1 MSAYHYAAS
10 SSPTLKTCNTPTLKR
25 VVIHGNKYSC
35 ISPQPI
41 TEGIT
46 AVAKDPTRAGHAVT
60 TVHQFFL
67 HSSIQVRYIWFFFS
81 KEKGI
86 ASRILRAHTPPHHRT
101 KQLSSASALTRSQL
115 SSARSFLSSHRKS
128 SSVGPS
134 YHACNC
140 SLRDTSI
147 HYPDSCHLP
156 WQLSPV
162 RLSFPFHILILTPE
176 GLRQVPYRRS

>member
-1 MSAYHYAAS
+1 MATDIPAYHPSQSRRGSRPLRRIQHVQVMPLPQSTNS
-10 SSPTLKTCNTPTLKR
+10 SFTPVSKSGIYDFSSLKR
-25 VVIHGNKYSC
+25 RGSL
-35 ISPQPI
+35 P
-41 TEGIT
+41 E
-46 AVAKDPTRAGHAVT
+46 
-60 TVHQFFL
+60 
-67 HSSIQVRYIWFFFS
+67 SSERT
-81 KEKGI
+81 
-86 ASRILRAHTPPHHRT
+86 HPPHHQT

-140 SLRDTSI
+140 SLRDTSL